1 MIEVKMNENIEER
14 ARKAGAN
21 TRELI
26 ESTQS
31 NLKNGMDQLEAQV
44 KAHPM
49 LVISIS
55 VLAGIVLGKFLSNN
69 RN

>member
-1 MIEVKMNENIEER
+1 MAENIEER
-14 ARKAGAN
+14 ARKMGAS
-21 TRELI
+21 TRDLLETT
-26 ESTQS
+26 ES
-31 NLKNGMDQLEAQV
+31 NFKNGIAQLEAQV
-44 KAHPM
+44 KTHPM